1 MRVLIVV
8 THLLGTGHL
17 SRALTLARA
26 FAAAGHHVTLAS
38 GGMPVPHLDSTGIDL
53 VQLPP
58 LRSDGTDF
66 TTLLMADDRPV
77 DDACL
82 NARRD
87 ALHACLSPAP
97 DVILTELFPF
107 GRRILRAEFLSLLDA
122 AARLTPRPRI
132 LSSIRDILAPPSKPA
147 KAVWADDIVTRYYDG
162 ILVHSDP
169 DRLPLSVS
177 WPVSDTLGPCLI
189 YTGFVTTPAPA
200 PHPDGL
206 GTGEILVSAGGGPVG
221 DRLYQTALATARD
234 DPRQW
239 RLLVGG
245 PQDRRT
251 GLAAQAPANVTVE
264 PPRPD
269 FRQMLPNAA
278 ASVSLCGYN
287 TALDVLQAGTPAV
300 FVPFD
305 DGQEVEQGLR
315 AQSLA
320 TLPRIATLATADLTP
335 KTLRDA
341 LTHITA
347 PGPARTIT
355 LRDDGATE
363 TVRICERMLAQ

>member
-26 FAAAGHHVTLAS
+26 FTAAGHQVTLAS
-38 GGMPVPHLDSTGIDL
+38 GGMPVPHLDSTSINL

-58 LRSDGTDF
+58 LRSNGTDF

-82 NARRD
+82 AARRAD
-87 ALHACLSPAP
+87 LHACLTPTP
-97 DVILTELFPF
+97 DVIITELFPF

-122 AARLTPRPRI
+122 AAKLTPKPRI

-147 KAVWADDIVTRYYDG
+147 KAQWADEIITRSYDG
-162 ILVHSDP
+162 VLVHSDP

-177 WPVSDTLGPCLI
+177 WPVSDTLAPRLL
-189 YTGFVTTPAPA
+189 YTGFVTTPAPT
-200 PHPDGL
+200 PNDV
-206 GTGEILVSAGGGPVG
+206 GTNEILVSAGGGPVG
-221 DRLYQTALATARD
+221 EALYQTALATAQTDHR
-234 DPRQW
+234 RW

-245 PQDRRT
+245 SDDRRT
-251 GLAAQAPANVTVE
+251 ALATQAPANVTIE

-278 ASVSLCGYN
+278 ASLSLCGYN

-320 TLPRIATLATADLTP
+320 ALPRIATLTTSDLTP
-335 KTLRDA
+335 DTLRDA
-341 LTHITA
+341 LAQVTA
-347 PGPARTIT
+347 PGPARSIT
-355 LRDDGATE
+355 LKDDGAAE
-363 TVRICERMLAQ
+363 TVRICERMLAR